1 MIYRIFIINLLDVV
15 FILYIYCVNLVNYLI
30 NHYSKE
36 YTQMMVGTGDVPGTL
51 AFYKSCGFEYS
62 HCIKDFF
69 TENYDHPIIDNGVL
83 LKDMIYLKRKI
94 GF

>member
-1 MIYRIFIINLLDVV
+1 
-15 FILYIYCVNLVNYLI
+15 
-30 NHYSKE
+30 
-36 YTQMMVGTGDVPGTL
+36 MMVGTGDVPGTL

-62 HCIKDFF
+62 YCIKDFF